1 MQTDS
6 QLNGKAPEIPE
17 KGACRIYERAI
28 PLFSLSNYFGNRK
41 NIRSRV
47 N

>member
-6 QLNGKAPEIPE
+6 RLNGKAPEIPE

-28 PLFSLSNYFGNRK
+28 PLFHFQIISGTRK
-41 NIRSRV
+41 TSEAE
-47 N
+47 